1 MNYNTKMKAIKD
13 AKSVVKSFEKYGL
26 TLDEYTI
33 KQYGKLGVWAWH
45 LARK

>member
-1 MNYNTKMKAIKD
+1 MNYNTKMKEIKD

-33 KQYGKLGVWAWH
+33 KQYGILGVCAWL